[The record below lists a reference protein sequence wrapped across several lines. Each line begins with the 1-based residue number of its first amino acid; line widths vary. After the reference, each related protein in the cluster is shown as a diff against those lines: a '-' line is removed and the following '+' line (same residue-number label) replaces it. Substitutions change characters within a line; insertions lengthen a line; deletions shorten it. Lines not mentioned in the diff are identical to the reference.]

1 MNNLRL
7 LTIAEL
13 LKGSDKVI
21 DVGCDHAYLC
31 IELLR
36 KQYVN
41 YVYNVDINQKPL
53 EQGML
58 NSKKLLSSNNYEFI
72 LNKGLENLT
81 IEADAISI
89 SGMGAKNIISIIEN
103 STIKPKFYV
112 IQANNNSYLIRE
124 YIKNNNGIILD
135 EIIVFEDNHYYEIIK
150 FSLNNLKTNINNKRD
165 LYLGVK
171 FIQNHLTINYFKNRY
186 FYLKNIYSDKLSNNL
201 KEELFILEKYLLDN
215 NL

>member
-31 IELLR
+31 IELLS

-112 IQANNNSYLIRE
+112 TQANNNSYLIRE
-124 YIKNNNGIILD
+124 YIKNNSGIILD

-150 FSLNNLKTNINNKRD
+150 FSLDNLKTNINNKRD

-201 KEELFILEKYLLDN
+201 KEELFILEKYLLDK
-215 NL
+215 

>member
-13 LKGSDKVI
+13 LKGANTVV

-31 IELLR
+31 IELLK

-41 YVYNVDINQKPL
+41 YVYNVDINKKPL
-53 EQGML
+53 EQGLL
-58 NSKKLLSSNNYEFI
+58 NAKKYLSTSNYEFI
-72 LNKGLENLT
+72 LNNGLKDLT
-81 IEADAISI
+81 INADAISI

-112 IQANNNSYLIRE
+112 VQANNNSYLLRE
-124 YIKNNNGIILD
+124 FIKNNSGIIID
-135 EIIVFEDNHYYEIIK
+135 EIIIFEDNHYYEIIK
-150 FSLNNLKTNINNKRD
+150 FSLNNSKTNILENKQ

-171 FIQNHLTINYFKNRY
+171 FNQNELTKNYFKNRY
-186 FYLKNIYSDKLSNNL
+186 LYLKNIYTDQLSNNL
-201 KEELFILEKYLLDN
+201 KQELIILERYLN
-215 NL
+215 NNK

>member
-13 LKGSDKVI
+13 LNGSDKVI

-103 STIKPKFYV
+103 SNIQPKFYV
-112 IQANNNSYLIRE
+112 TQANNNSYLIRE

-171 FIQNHLTINYFKNRY
+171 F
-186 FYLKNIYSDKLSNNL
+186 
-201 KEELFILEKYLLDN
+201 
-215 NL
+215 